1 MTTET
6 SQPIEEEQEAAY
18 RPLVMLVD
26 DDKNLVDGVNDLLN
40 INGYEVWVADDGQ
53 QALEMMQ
60 ERSPDIIIS
69 DIAMPVMDG
78 YEFYERVRN
87 NPSWIPI
94 PFLFLSARKQ
104 PVDIRRG
111 RELGADEYITKPFD
125 PPDLLLIVNNRWR
138 RTQEIRKATMDK
150 VERIKKQLIY
160 VMGHEL
166 NTPLTYI
173 YGYVNLL
180 RDERSMVGEKDLAEM
195 LAGVGRGAD
204 RMKRLIDNLLF
215 LIKLDSGVLQDEIRL
230 GAREFDL
237 ADSARCVIEDM
248 ARLAKESKVTLQLEA
263 PEELIF
269 TGVRL
274 YVKDVL
280 CRLIDNAIKFTY
292 PGTGVVTVRI
302 WQEGEQTRI
311 DVIDN
316 GMGVHPDDQKVIFQ
330 RFQQINR
337 ETMEQPGT
345 GLGLSISRELMTL
358 MGGDIWVTS
367 APGEG
372 STFSLLFPMVVP
384 TSPS

>member
-1 MTTET
+1 MTTEPPQAT
-6 SQPIEEEQEAAY
+6 EANQEAAY
-18 RPLVMLVD
+18 RPLVLLVD
-26 DDKNLVDGVNDLLN
+26 DDQVLVDGVGDLLG

-53 QALEMMQ
+53 QALERMQ
-60 ERSPDIIIS
+60 TRSPDIIIS
-69 DIAMPVMDG
+69 DVAMPVMDG
-78 YEFYERVRN
+78 FEFYERVRG

-94 PFLFLSARKQ
+94 PFLFLSARTQ

-150 VERIKKQLIY
+150 VERIKKQLID

-166 NTPLTYI
+166 NTPLMYI

-237 ADSARCVIEDM
+237 VEIVRGVIEDM
-248 ARLAKESKVTLQLEA
+248 ERLAEENRVALHLEA
-263 PEELIF
+263 PDELIF
-269 TGVRL
+269 TGVRF

-280 CRLIDNAIKFTY
+280 CRLIDNAIKFSH
-292 PGTGVVTVRI
+292 PGTGAVTVRV
-302 WQEGEQTRI
+302 WREAQQVRI

-316 GMGVHPDDQKVIFQ
+316 GIGIHPDDQKLIFQ

-337 ETMEQPGT
+337 EKMEQPGT

-358 MGGDIWVTS
+358 MDGDIWVTS
-367 APGEG
+367 VPGEG
-372 STFSLLFPMVVP
+372 SVFSLSFP
-384 TSPS
+384 SESE